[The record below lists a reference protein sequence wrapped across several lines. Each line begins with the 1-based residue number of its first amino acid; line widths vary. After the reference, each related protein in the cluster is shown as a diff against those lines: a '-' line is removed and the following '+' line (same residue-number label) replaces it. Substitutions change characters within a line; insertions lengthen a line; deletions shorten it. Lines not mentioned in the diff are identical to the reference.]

1 MTKLFEF
8 FAQRHLLAYLF
19 TLLVILLG
27 TGTLL
32 QIKRDVFPN
41 IDFGEMIITTRYPGA
56 SPKDVELNVTN
67 KIEEEIEGIS
77 GIEDMTSYS
86 MENISIITITIDVD
100 ADDKDDI
107 KDDIREAVNRVTDLP
122 PEVRQAPRITELS
135 NEEVPI
141 IEVGVAGDLPYRQLR
156 EIARLF
162 KKELKKVRGVARITE
177 FWYLEREV
185 HIEVDPNAIEQY
197 EIPPVLVANA
207 IRNRSI
213 RTTAGSFESYS
224 NEKNLVTLTQFQEPE
239 DVGDVVVRSTFK
251 SPQVRVSDV
260 AQINDTFEEPR
271 IITRINGQPAIM
283 FQVLKNEAAD
293 VIRTVDRVKA
303 MAAEQE
309 KTFTTDVNILFTDD
323 SSRYVSNRFNVVL
336 NNGAIGLVLVML
348 ILALFL
354 NLRTAF
360 WVAIS
365 IPVVLLGVIFLMP
378 LQDIYLEIISLTALL
393 IIIGI
398 IVDDGIIISE
408 NIVRQRERGASPLQ
422 AASEGAAAV
431 FKPVLTTILTTFLAF
446 APMMFMTGVVG
457 EFVAVIPM
465 VISLALFVSLLEL
478 VIALPAHIKG
488 GLHRINPKEKRTRAW
503 FQHLERIFHAYIR
516 VVLKGRYAFI
526 LLSLLLFA
534 GSIYYVINYMNLLL
548 FPGSAADTFIT
559 YVELPVGAS
568 IEKTSDKV
576 KEIERLVLELPE
588 SELQSF
594 STRIGSHGDRYP
606 GESENWA
613 IVRVNLVPYAQR
625 QRTAPDI
632 VDELH
637 AKTDTLSGFREI
649 VYEIQRGGP
658 PVGAPITIRIVG
670 SDDALRRSLADS
682 VVTLLEQYAIV
693 SNVDRNDYL
702 GRQQVRI
709 VPDYEK
715 LSRLGLSVADIARTV
730 RLAYDGQI
738 ATTVRY
744 GDEDVEFRV
753 IFDASVRRDSDY
765 LGELRIPNARGQLIP
780 LREMAEFVTE
790 PGPANYFHYDGERTT
805 RITAETTSDSLTP
818 VQITNSI
825 VQQFDVNEDW
835 PGMRFSIGGEAQE
848 TEESFQS
855 LYIAFAIA
863 VVAIYSLLILLFQSV
878 TQPLVVIVAIPF
890 GIVAV
895 IITFAIHGKTLG
907 FLAMM
912 GLVGLS
918 GVVVNDSLVMVD
930 HINNLRK
937 KSKDTLREIVA
948 RGATDRLRAVTVT
961 TLTTAAGLIP
971 LAYGLGGSDPFV
983 APLALALGY
992 GLLFATPLTLALVP
1006 CFYMVR
1012 EDIAGVFKQ
1021 ESHSKQDQDK

>member
-1 MTKLFEF
+1 
-8 FAQRHLLAYLF
+8 
-19 TLLVILLG
+19 
-27 TGTLL
+27 
-32 QIKRDVFPN
+32 
-41 IDFGEMIITTRYPGA
+41 
-56 SPKDVELNVTN
+56 
-67 KIEEEIEGIS
+67 
-77 GIEDMTSYS
+77 
-86 MENISIITITIDVD
+86 
-100 ADDKDDI
+100 
-107 KDDIREAVNRVTDLP
+107 
-122 PEVRQAPRITELS
+122 
-135 NEEVPI
+135 
-141 IEVGVAGDLPYRQLR
+141 
-156 EIARLF
+156 
-162 KKELKKVRGVARITE
+162 
-177 FWYLEREV
+177 
-185 HIEVDPNAIEQY
+185 
-197 EIPPVLVANA
+197 
-207 IRNRSI
+207 
-213 RTTAGSFESYS
+213 
-224 NEKNLVTLTQFQEPE
+224 
-239 DVGDVVVRSTFK
+239 
-251 SPQVRVSDV
+251 
-260 AQINDTFEEPR
+260 
-271 IITRINGQPAIM
+271 
-283 FQVLKNEAAD
+283 
-293 VIRTVDRVKA
+293 
-303 MAAEQE
+303 
-309 KTFTTDVNILFTDD
+309 
-323 SSRYVSNRFNVVL
+323 
-336 NNGAIGLVLVML
+336 
-348 ILALFL
+348 
-354 NLRTAF
+354 
-360 WVAIS
+360 
-365 IPVVLLGVIFLMP
+365 MP
-378 LQDIYLEIISLTALL
+378 LQGIYLEIISLTALL
-393 IIIGI
+393 IVIGI

-408 NIVRQRERGASPLQ
+408 NIVRQRENGASPLQ

-457 EFVAVIPM
+457 EFVGIIPL

-488 GLHRINPKEKRTRAW
+488 GLHRINPKEKRTRSW
-503 FQHLERIFHAYIR
+503 FQNVERIFNAYIR
-516 VVLKGRYAFI
+516 AVLKWRYVFI
-526 LLSLLLFA
+526 LLSFLLFG

-568 IEKTSDKV
+568 IEKMSDKV
-576 KEIERLVLELPE
+576 KEIERLVQDLPD

-594 STRIGSHGDRYP
+594 STRIGSHGERYP

-613 IVRVNLVPYAQR
+613 IVQVNLVPYAQR
-625 QRTAPDI
+625 ARTAPDI
-632 VDELH
+632 VDQLK

-649 VYEIQRGGP
+649 VYEIERGGP
-658 PVGAPITIRIVG
+658 PVGAPITIRVVG
-670 SDDALRRSLADS
+670 SNDELRRSLADS
-682 VVTLLEQYAIV
+682 VVTLLEQYDIV
-693 SNVDRNDYL
+693 SNIDRNDYL
-702 GRQQVRI
+702 GREQVRI

-715 LSRLGLSVADIARTV
+715 LSRLGLSVTDLAQTLRI
-730 RLAYDGQI
+730 AYDGQI

-744 GDEDVEFRV
+744 GDEDVKFRV
-753 IFDASVRRDSDY
+753 LLDESGRRNSDY
-765 LGELRIPNARGQLIP
+765 LGQLRIPNARGQLIP
-780 LREMAEFVTE
+780 LGEMADFVTE

-825 VQQFDVNEDW
+825 VKQFDLNEDW

-918 GVVVNDSLVMVD
+918 GVTVNDSLVMVD
-930 HINNLRK
+930 HINNLRRQ
-937 KSKDTLREIVA
+937 SKDKLRHLVA

-1006 CFYMVR
+1006 CFYLVR
-1012 EDIAGVFKQ
+1012 EDIISIFKRKKR
-1021 ESHSKQDQDK
+1021 SS

>member
-408 NIVRQRERGASPLQ
+408 NIVNE
-422 AASEGAAAV
+422 
-431 FKPVLTTILTTFLAF
+431 
-446 APMMFMTGVVG
+446 
-457 EFVAVIPM
+457 
-465 VISLALFVSLLEL
+465 LL
-478 VIALPAHIKG
+478 
-488 GLHRINPKEKRTRAW
+488 
-503 FQHLERIFHAYIR
+503 
-516 VVLKGRYAFI
+516 
-526 LLSLLLFA
+526 
-534 GSIYYVINYMNLLL
+534 
-548 FPGSAADTFIT
+548 
-559 YVELPVGAS
+559 
-568 IEKTSDKV
+568 
-576 KEIERLVLELPE
+576 RL
-588 SELQSF
+588 
-594 STRIGSHGDRYP
+594 
-606 GESENWA
+606 N
-613 IVRVNLVPYAQR
+613 
-625 QRTAPDI
+625 
-632 VDELH
+632 
-637 AKTDTLSGFREI
+637 
-649 VYEIQRGGP
+649 
-658 PVGAPITIRIVG
+658 
-670 SDDALRRSLADS
+670 
-682 VVTLLEQYAIV
+682 
-693 SNVDRNDYL
+693 
-702 GRQQVRI
+702 
-709 VPDYEK
+709 
-715 LSRLGLSVADIARTV
+715 
-730 RLAYDGQI
+730 
-738 ATTVRY
+738 
-744 GDEDVEFRV
+744 
-753 IFDASVRRDSDY
+753 
-765 LGELRIPNARGQLIP
+765 
-780 LREMAEFVTE
+780 
-790 PGPANYFHYDGERTT
+790 
-805 RITAETTSDSLTP
+805 
-818 VQITNSI
+818 
-825 VQQFDVNEDW
+825 NE
-835 PGMRFSIGGEAQE
+835 
-848 TEESFQS
+848 
-855 LYIAFAIA
+855 
-863 VVAIYSLLILLFQSV
+863 
-878 TQPLVVIVAIPF
+878 
-890 GIVAV
+890 
-895 IITFAIHGKTLG
+895 
-907 FLAMM
+907 
-912 GLVGLS
+912 
-918 GVVVNDSLVMVD
+918 
-930 HINNLRK
+930 
-937 KSKDTLREIVA
+937 
-948 RGATDRLRAVTVT
+948 
-961 TLTTAAGLIP
+961 
-971 LAYGLGGSDPFV
+971 
-983 APLALALGY
+983 
-992 GLLFATPLTLALVP
+992 
-1006 CFYMVR
+1006 
-1012 EDIAGVFKQ
+1012 
-1021 ESHSKQDQDK
+1021 